1 MGWPQEGRGLDGCAR
16 RILARKA
23 GPWADRPSLAAHFAR
38 LALGQGR
45 QAGASMPRV
54 VETTLDAGLQRFAIK
69 SVSRNLQALGM
80 DNVRDAAVL
89 VLDNRKGQVLAY
101 VGSSGHLSRSEEHT
115 SELQSLIRISYAVL

>member
-1 MGWPQEGRGLDGCAR
+1 
-16 RILARKA
+16 
-23 GPWADRPSLAAHFAR
+23 
-38 LALGQGR
+38 
-45 QAGASMPRV
+45 MPRV

-101 VGSSGHLSRSEEHT
+101 VGSSGHLSAAAQVDHVRALSQAGSTLKPFLYAPALEQQRLTMASLLNDRSEERLVGK
-115 SELQSLIRISYAVL
+115 EG